1 MNTTATTPTALHVI
15 DLPIAGECYVDFKLK
30 ELRKVSLPSMAVPF
44 SLLMNETKAIVRG
57 IRAEFGPNEY
67 IEGLDD

>member
-1 MNTTATTPTALHVI
+1 MNATALRTI
-15 DLPIAGECYVDFKLK
+15 DLPIVGECYIDFKLK

-44 SLLMNETKAIVRG
+44 TKLMEETKVVVRG
-57 IRAEFGPNEY
+57 IRAEFGINEY